1 MISHYHKILS
11 IILTILTILY
21 KAVLP
26 VLQPVLVGCPG
37 QGEAPLDTHESPDPG
52 YQIVVGYGEH
62 LLPLG
67 NVSVEV
73 VETGGSSSCEGE
85 QPQVPGGGQTVPGVP
100 TLQSEVPERGEQ
112 VSHNSRLNI
121 TDTDTDLYK
130 R

>member
-1 MISHYHKILS
+1 M
-11 IILTILTILY
+11 
-21 KAVLP
+21 
-26 VLQPVLVGCPG
+26 GCPG
-37 QGEAPLDTHESPDPG
+37 QGEAPLDTHESPDSC

-73 VETGGSSSCEGE
+73 VETGSTSSCEGE
-85 QPQVPGGGQTVPGVP
+85 QAQVPGGGQTVPGVP

-112 VSHNSRLNI
+112 VSNISRLY
-121 TDTDTDLYK
+121 TTDTDLYK